1 MTKLSKNAQV
11 PQCDKTAVS
20 SSFSTDL
27 CFENVEQMLIENIA
41 DFLDREDI
49 LLQESMAEL
58 KDPIT
63 RDKTEL
69 HIRMAKSAMK
79 EYKETMLKQTSDWLR
94 IVKTAYVIGLVGF
107 PVEVNIDSLDYDK
120 EIVNVSTKEGEKATR
135 KFNEVYQFYS
145 DCDFR

>member
-1 MTKLSKNAQV
+1 MDTKDLNYYKNN
-11 PQCDKTAVS
+11 CEEDYIKT
-20 SSFSTDL
+20 
-27 CFENVEQMLIENIA
+27 
-41 DFLDREDI
+41 
-49 LLQESMAEL
+49 
-58 KDPIT
+58 PISVL
-63 RDKTEL
+63 RYITEL
-69 HIRMAKSAMK
+69 EQA
-79 EYKETMLKQTSDWLR
+79 LQLQQTSDWLR